1 MNKFTFKVAD
11 RLGVFDRLYGFIAR
25 MVNRHLLGRTTID
38 MSNLGDIYNALDA
51 FWLKHRATDSY
62 STGQVR
68 VIIGSIVESLRDNNL
83 SAAEVRMITE
93 SIGYYWAEDKA
104 EHKKP
109 VDIIPALPLP
119 VEETAL
125 RAVEVF
131 DKLAPKD
138 IPSFVSISAPVVS
151 RALPT
156 DRIVNTL
163 GKFFR

>member
-1 MNKFTFKVAD
+1 
-11 RLGVFDRLYGFIAR
+11 
-25 MVNRHLLGRTTID
+25 
-38 MSNLGDIYNALDA
+38 
-51 FWLKHRATDSY
+51 
-62 STGQVR
+62 
-68 VIIGSIVESLRDNNL
+68 
-83 SAAEVRMITE
+83 MITE
-93 SIGYYWAEDKA
+93 HIGYYWTEDKA